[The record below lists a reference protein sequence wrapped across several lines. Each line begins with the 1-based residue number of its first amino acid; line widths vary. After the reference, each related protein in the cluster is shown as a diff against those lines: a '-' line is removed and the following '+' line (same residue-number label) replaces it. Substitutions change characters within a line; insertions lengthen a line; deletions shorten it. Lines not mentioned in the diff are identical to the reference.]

1 MQAVIN
7 SDKGTKIIFPII
19 YFIDGSEEID
29 QLAPSLTNLERLGLL
44 RIKSDTYS
52 ANDSKYDFIR
62 NNLFVQ
68 YVLENHPEISME
80 KMCFSITPLGKNFLE
95 VCL

>member
-1 MQAVIN
+1 MKAVIN

-19 YFIDGSEEID
+19 YFIDGSEKID

-44 RIKSDTYS
+44 RIKSGTYS
-52 ANDSKYDFIR
+52 ANDSDYDFIR
-62 NNLFVQ
+62 NNFNVQ
-68 YVLENHPEISME
+68 HVLGNHPEISFE
-80 KMCFSITPLGKNFLE
+80 KMCFSITPLGKNFLK